1 MTEQRAEDLAE
12 LREVLAAY
20 CDVNVSEGRDRLRAA
35 VRRSPQPPFVSS
47 FRHGLEVALAQDTI
61 SPAELSGLTHE
72 RFDDQTQV
80 QAFLRELWDD
90 LFGGRTVEGA
100 EFA

>member
-1 MTEQRAEDLAE
+1 MTGQRAADLAK

-35 VRRSPQPPFVSS
+35 VRRSPQPPFVAS
-47 FRHGLEVALAQDTI
+47 FRHGLEAALAHDTI
-61 SPAELSGLTHE
+61 SPAELTGLTHE

-80 QAFLRELWDD
+80 RDYLRELWDE
-90 LFGGRTVEGA
+90 V
-100 EFA
+100 FA